1 MDLCVMSSIKVSR
14 LLEDIDYDLR
24 LRLVA
29 GKGGLDRKISSSR
42 IQKPGLAL
50 TGFTE
55 HLHPERVQ
63 VFGNTEIS
71 YLRTLSE
78 ERQREVLTNV
88 FRSELAC
95 VVVTKDLDIPRA
107 LPEASERADV
117 VLLETP
123 LLSSV
128 FIQQVQSFLEEALT
142 AVASLHGVLMDV
154 FGVGILLLGKSG
166 IGKSEIALDLVMRG
180 HRLVADDIVDVMRRK
195 PGALYGAGNTIIKH
209 HMEIRGLGIIN
220 IKDLFGVAAVRDQK
234 KIELVIELVDWD
246 PAHEYDRLGL
256 EEQKFSVVD
265 VELPLSIVPVR
276 PGRNMTTIIEVAARN
291 HLLKLQGHH
300 SAKEFADHLNRAIA
314 DGSMRRTLGEEVE

>member
-117 VLLETP
+117 V
-123 LLSSV
+123 
-128 FIQQVQSFLEEALT
+128 
-142 AVASLHGVLMDV
+142 
-154 FGVGILLLGKSG
+154 
-166 IGKSEIALDLVMRG
+166 
-180 HRLVADDIVDVMRRK
+180 
-195 PGALYGAGNTIIKH
+195 
-209 HMEIRGLGIIN
+209 
-220 IKDLFGVAAVRDQK
+220 
-234 KIELVIELVDWD
+234 
-246 PAHEYDRLGL
+246 
-256 EEQKFSVVD
+256 
-265 VELPLSIVPVR
+265 
-276 PGRNMTTIIEVAARN
+276 
-291 HLLKLQGHH
+291 
-300 SAKEFADHLNRAIA
+300 
-314 DGSMRRTLGEEVE
+314 